1 MSQTMMGIP
10 PVKLPGGQ
18 KINVGRII
26 RTLLG
31 AAIIISLIAGWVETH
46 DKLELGIWLGLAVL
60 LIDPA
65 LLTVAVGAF
74 RAVRNGGKP

>member
-1 MSQTMMGIP
+1 MKQTMMGIP
-10 PVKLPGGQ
+10 PVKLPGGNE
-18 KINVGRII
+18 INVGRII

-31 AAIIISLIAGWVETH
+31 AAIIISLFAGWVETH

-65 LLTVAVGAF
+65 LLTVAVSAF
-74 RAVRNGGKP
+74 RAARKGGKS